1 MEKQKTIR
9 FGDLV
14 KNSGRP
20 EIVTLW
26 GDPEKQKGFAK
37 AIKENRVLTVIQNVG
52 GQKDY
57 GLIKFDREAHAVYL
71 VFPRPLPKGPDARV
85 IGINYQLTD
94 EPPVTDPVDL
104 STIVPPK
111 PKPKHAPPPEPDPE
125 PEPEPK
131 PEPPKK
137 EEPRSFTITIRRT
150 AVIEKEFTVKA
161 LTDEAAEEEAL
172 KAARK
177 APFKVKE
184 AKMSDEIVK

>member
-1 MEKQKTIR
+1 MEKRIR

-14 KNSGRP
+14 RESGRP
-20 EIVTLW
+20 EVVTLW

-71 VFPRPLPKGPDARV
+71 VFPRPLPKEPDARV

-111 PKPKHAPPPEPDPE
+111 PKPKHASPPPE
-125 PEPEPK
+125 PEPEPEAK

-137 EEPRSFTITIRRT
+137 EEPRSFTFTIRRT

-161 LTDEAAEEEAL
+161 LSDEAAKEEAL

-184 AKMSDEIVK
+184 AEMSEEIAK